1 MYISATAPL
10 WHCWSVR
17 MRSVAP
23 LGVWIL
29 LIKRTPPPPPIS
41 AASYCRRITFFN
53 TFFCVFLKALLEP
66 FFFDFGANLDPILGR
81 FGRHV
86 GHFWGHCSMLF

>member
-1 MYISATAPL
+1 
-10 WHCWSVR
+10 

-29 LIKRTPPPPPIS
+29 LIKRTPPPS
-41 AASYCRRITFFN
+41 AAAVSGRRITFFY
-53 TFFCVFLKALLEP
+53 TFFLCFFEGPLGT